1 MHSNGNLTPE
11 KRTDKNGVTSVR
23 WVRPKSGAMSMS
35 SLPAPSPG
43 KQPNKE
49 VDPKRL
55 ENLSATI
62 SQSTLRWT
70 RCSLSD
76 FNPDALEAVEAI
88 MQEAIQNGV
97 LGAADDAVHKG
108 LNGVRKN
115 IMDNR
120 YSKNDP
126 AAFAP
131 FNNVAVFGRVI
142 TSPDAINR
150 DLGKL
155 LAGLRRF
162 SNVEDFLHGATD
174 DGRAQAVAL
183 VTVAS
188 RISEPFLIRDWERG
202 EFHISNGELSKLI
215 MERPADAERI
225 AAVVT
230 ARGTD
235 DADLIR
241 SILETSAPSLA
252 EGIL

>member
-11 KRTDKNGVTSVR
+11 KRTDKNGVTSVK
-23 WVRPKSGAMSMS
+23 WVRPKSGVTSIP
-35 SLPAPSPG
+35 SLPAPSSG
-43 KQPNKE
+43 KQTSKE
-49 VDPKRL
+49 IDPKRY
-55 ENLSATI
+55 ENLATKI

-70 RCSLSD
+70 NCSLND
-76 FNPDALEAVEAI
+76 FDLDALEAVETI
-88 MQEAIQNGV
+88 MQEAIRDGV
-97 LGAADDAVHKG
+97 LGAIDDAVYKG

-120 YSKNDP
+120 YSKTDP

-142 TSPDAINR
+142 TSPDAIHR

-162 SNVEDFLHGATD
+162 SRVEDFLHGATD
-174 DGRAQAVAL
+174 EGRAQAVAL

-188 RISEPFLIRDWERG
+188 RIREPFLVRDWEQG
-202 EFHISNGELSKLI
+202 EFHISNGELSALI

-225 AAVVT
+225 AAIVT
-230 ARGTD
+230 ERGTD
-235 DADLIR
+235 DTALIR